1 MKSGAYFY
9 YFYKNNNA
17 VVKCALSFPNLT
29 ISQLVEVK
37 QLPIKQLYSIIFLK
51 KSEEIYKLLLKKG
64 SGATPSTPPLDPSV
78 L

>member
-17 VVKCALSFPNLT
+17 VVKCALSFPK
-29 ISQLVEVK
+29 EVK

-51 KSEEIYKLLLKKG
+51 KSEEINKLLLKKG